1 MGMEVSSTNLR
12 VLRQIAESGSFTA
25 AAAQLGYT
33 QSAVSRQAAAL
44 ERSVGATLF
53 ERRPDG
59 VRLTPAGLGL
69 LRHARTV
76 LDAVAAAEQEL
87 AGGGRRQTETV
98 RLGLVLSAG
107 AALLPA
113 VLGRLA
119 RDEPHISVMT
129 REGTT
134 PSLTRALRAGS
145 LDLALLT
152 SRPPHRPVDAESPRL
167 HLETLAET
175 ELVIAACA
183 TGPFAGRTSV
193 HVDELVEA
201 DWIATPSSSAETL
214 LGVWPALP
222 GRPRIVHSARDWLTK
237 LHLVAAGFGVTTV
250 PPYLGRVLP
259 PGVALLRVEG
269 TAPEVRRL
277 LAARPPG
284 AAPRAVTAVTRALAL
299 AV

>member
-12 VLRQIAESGSFTA
+12 VLRQVAESGSFTA

-44 ERSVGATLF
+44 ERSAGTELF

-59 VRLTPAGLGL
+59 VRLTPAGLTL
-69 LRHARTV
+69 LRHARTI
-76 LDAVAAAEQEL
+76 LDAVSAAQDEL
-87 AGGGRRQTETV
+87 AGGGRRRAETV
-98 RLGLVLSAG
+98 RLGVLLSAG
-107 AALLPA
+107 AALLPEL
-113 VLGRLA
+113 LGRLA
-119 RDEPHISVMT
+119 QTEPQLRVVT

-134 PSLTRALRAGS
+134 PSLVRALRAGS

-152 SRPPHRPVDAESPRL
+152 ARPPYRPVDAESPRL
-167 HLETLAET
+167 HLETLGET
-175 ELVIAACA
+175 ELVVAAA
-183 TGPFAGRTSV
+183 ASGAFAGRSSV
-193 HVDELVEA
+193 HVDELVDA

-222 GRPRIVHSARDWLTK
+222 GRPRIAHTARDWLTK
-237 LHLVAAGFGVTTV
+237 LHLVAAGLGVTTV
-250 PPYLGRVLP
+250 PPYLGRVMP
-259 PGVALLRVEG
+259 PGILLLHVEG

-284 AAPRAVTAVTRALAL
+284 AATPAVAAVTRALAL
-299 AV
+299 SV